1 MTSAIFTELLKS
13 LSFLSS
19 LLLLGMLLRAKVKL
33 FQNLF
38 LPASVIGGF
47 VGLLIVQ
54 TNIIPIP
61 IDWVKTYSI
70 LPGVFIIPIF
80 AAIPLGM
87 SFGGKNQAPFFMP
100 NILISFGIFMG
111 ASMAQSTVGYATN
124 IFFSYVKPET
134 ELYRTFGYELS
145 AGFAGGH
152 GLAAAT
158 GKLLEGF
165 GMPYWNISQG
175 VAMTTA
181 TVGLIGGMVF
191 GIIFINIA
199 LRNKKTA
206 LLKEASEIPDDMK
219 RGFSKDIEK
228 QTSLGRETFM
238 SSSIETIAFHL
249 AIIFAVCGVAYVVL
263 NAINKTNI
271 TGLKVLPVW
280 TYSMIIMFIVNFVIK
295 KMNLDWMVDFRVKAR
310 ITGAMSDFAIV
321 SAITSLPL
329 NAVLEYTFPL
339 TVMMT
344 LGFIVTYF
352 IIFKFS
358 KLCFKDYVFERSIIS
373 WGAATGVL
381 ITGMT
386 LLRICDSEYDTPALK
401 DFSLGFS
408 LMLVSSL
415 LIVPVLNSILAT
427 GSTIDNMVAAIVATL
442 IYLSIAF
449 LASLKKA

>member
-1 MTSAIFTELLKS
+1 MTSALFTELLKS
-13 LSFLSS
+13 LSFLSF
-19 LLLLGMLLRAKVKL
+19 LLLLGMFLRAKVKL

-47 VGLLIVQ
+47 IGLLIVE

-61 IDWVKTYSI
+61 SDWVKTYSI

-87 SFGGKNQAPFFMP
+87 SFGGKKQGAFFMP

-124 IFFSYVKPET
+124 IFFTHVNPKI

-165 GMPYWNISQG
+165 GMPYWNTSQG
-175 VAMTTA
+175 IAMTTA

-199 LRNKKTA
+199 IRNKKIS
-206 LLKEASEIPDDMK
+206 LLKNASGIPSDMK
-219 RGFSKDIEK
+219 QGFSKNIEQQK
-228 QTSLGRETFM
+228 SLGRETFM

-249 AIIFAVCGVAYVVL
+249 AIIFTVCGVAYFVISLV
-263 NAINKTNI
+263 NKTNI
-271 TGLKVLPVW
+271 TGLKVLPIW
-280 TYSMIIMFIVNFVIK
+280 TYSMIIMFIVNYIMQ
-295 KMNLDWMVDFRVKAR
+295 KMNFDWMIDSKVKAR

-329 NAVLEYTFPL
+329 KAVLQYTLPL

-344 LGFIVTYF
+344 LGFTVTYF
-352 IIFKFS
+352 IIFNFS
-358 KLCFKDYVFERSIIS
+358 KLCFKDYIFERAIIS

-381 ITGMT
+381 ITGIT
-386 LLRICDSEYDTPALK
+386 LLRICDSEYATPALK

-408 LMLVSSL
+408 LMSLSSL
-415 LIVPVLNSILAT
+415 LIVPILNTVLAT
-427 GSTIDNMVAAIVATL
+427 GSTMANMIAAIVATL